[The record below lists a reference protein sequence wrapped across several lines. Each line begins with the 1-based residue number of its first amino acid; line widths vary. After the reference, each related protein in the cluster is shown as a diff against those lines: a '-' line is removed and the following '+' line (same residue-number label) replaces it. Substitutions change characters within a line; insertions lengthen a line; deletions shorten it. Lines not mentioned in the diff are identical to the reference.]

1 MQADKRKRAKGL
13 LRRREKGVGV
23 KRGGRMSGVIYAG
36 EKQDLQR
43 RTGENREDKGDIK
56 GERESL

>member
-1 MQADKRKRAKGL
+1 
-13 LRRREKGVGV
+13 
-23 KRGGRMSGVIYAG
+23 MSDVIYAG